1 VVRGDGDLG
10 AAQPYRG
17 DRVKGDWARRYPPL
31 AGLAL
36 CVVIAA
42 LVLPSALNVPQTNPT
57 TTPEIAPIPQK
68 GDDTT
73 APDGGLASL
82 GIAGGGGGAGSTT
95 TTAPPPLVGSG
106 STPSG
111 KRCVGNPPRQ
121 TEDPLS
127 PPCVAYFDGDNG
139 GATYKGVT
147 AEEIRVLWHIGANE
161 FGTSGTSRGNEA
173 EPSPGV
179 YDVHDAQ
186 YDSLSF
192 RLLRL
197 AERYFNERYQ
207 LYGRKVHF
215 FVQVGAIFPPPEE
228 RRKEAV
234 EGLQA
239 NPFVVVDQAPG
250 ATAEYV
256 SAFADDDRLVFVES
270 GGQEL
275 AVGLRQDFYRQHA
288 GRIWSFGPSLEQR
301 AASMVDYACTAVVNS
316 PVSFS
321 GVAADNGKPRKLAV
335 VGMRDD
341 VSFPEYTTYTKLI
354 SDGIRSCGGDIVVPD
369 GRSTQHCWN
378 ERFSPC
384 PEEAV
389 QEMARYQQAGATTVL
404 MTDNNDLNMYTGAET
419 IRWQPEFVILGD
431 GYGENTSGM
440 QDTKSQAPDASAHV
454 RAITSNALSPADP
467 ADRPCFRAA
476 KSADPAAP
484 DQDVR
489 IFWCIMYPTLRT
501 VFVGLQVAGPKLTPT
516 AMDRGFHAIPPLRST
531 DPQTPACYFDP
542 GDYSCTKDV
551 TLMHWDQNGRT
562 PGDTTAQGCWRMT
575 GGGARY
581 LRGTWPDRQIDDRAR
596 PDDPCS
602 LIGPPSVTG

>member
-1 VVRGDGDLG
+1 M
-10 AAQPYRG
+10 
-17 DRVKGDWARRYPPL
+17 KGDWARRYPPL
-31 AGLAL
+31 GGLVL
-36 CVVIAA
+36 TIVVAA
-42 LVLPSALNVPQTNPT
+42 FVLPSSLNVPQTNPT
-57 TTPEIAPIPQK
+57 TTPEIAPVPEGEEDVAAPQ
-68 GDDTT
+68 
-73 APDGGLASL
+73 GGLSSL

-95 TTAPPPLVGSG
+95 TTLPLLERGSG
-106 STPSG
+106 RTPTG
-111 KRCVGNPPRQ
+111 KRCVGDPPRQ

-127 PPCVAYFDGDNG
+127 PPCVAYFEGDNG

-173 EPSPGV
+173 EPPPGV
-179 YDVHDAQ
+179 YDVHDEQ

-197 AERYFNERYQ
+197 AERYFNDRYQ

-215 FVQVGAIFPPPEE
+215 FLHVGLIFPAPEE
-228 RRKEAV
+228 RRREAV
-234 EGLQA
+234 EGLEA
-239 NPFVVVDQAPG
+239 DPFIVVDQAPG
-250 ATAEYV
+250 STEEYV
-256 SAFADDDRLVFVES
+256 SAFADDGRLVFVES

-275 AVGLRQDFYRQHA
+275 SVGLEEAFYQRNP

-301 AASMVDYACTAVVNS
+301 AASMVDYACTAVANS
-316 PVSFS
+316 PVSFT
-321 GVAADNGKPRKLAV
+321 GVESDMGKPRRIAL
-335 VGMRDD
+335 VGLHDD
-341 VSFPEYTTYTKLI
+341 VAYPNYTQYTNLVLA
-354 SDGIRSCGGDIVVPD
+354 GLRRCGADVVVPD
-369 GRSTQHCWN
+369 GRSTQHCWT

-389 QEMARYQQAGATTVL
+389 QEMARYQQAGATTVVF
-404 MTDNNDLNMYTGAET
+404 TDNFDKNMLNGAET
-419 IRWQPEFVILGD
+419 IGWAPEIVALGD
-431 GYGENTSGM
+431 GYGETTGSM
-440 QDTKSQAPDASAHV
+440 QDAQGTAPNAVEHV
-454 RAITSNALSPADP
+454 RAVTSNTLSPRDP
-467 ADRPCFRAA
+467 ADRPCYRAA

-489 IFWCIMYPTLRT
+489 LFWCIMYPTLRT
-501 VFVGLQVAGPKLTPT
+501 VFVGLQVAGPKLTPQ
-516 AMDRGFHAIPPLRST
+516 AMDRGFHAIPPTRST

-551 TLMHWDQNGRT
+551 TLMRWDPTGRT
-562 PGDTTAQGCWRMT
+562 PGDGTPQGCWRMT

-581 LRGTWPDRQIDDRAR
+581 LRGTWPDRNVDDRAA